1 MCLLF
6 LITAP
11 AVAQVTV
18 FDDPVQ
24 FDLATGA
31 MVVPIPDSQ
40 TAFPGT
46 VCGVGDI
53 GPTGIGAQVEI
64 LFDANTVTITN
75 PITGSL
81 CIFDNGTIIQ
91 PPTNT
96 NPNVMIA
103 NTIVGNGEDDFLLEF
118 DVPVL
123 AVGFRFLT
131 NFLAE
136 EVVTLK
142 DSSGGVIS
150 VEDVSA
156 LTPPNTRQF
165 VGFQSTIPIQ
175 SVLIDTE
182 DGNTQNEGID
192 AIKVQ
197 GQSSGDLAQIL
208 ERLEDLEEAVE
219 ALQGHTHKYRTGKG
233 KGHNKVRAN
242 TGLPLVPAP

>member
-1 MCLLF
+1 
-6 LITAP
+6 
-11 AVAQVTV
+11 VTV
-18 FDDPVQ
+18 FDDSVQ

-31 MVVPIPDSQ
+31 AVVPIPDSQ

-46 VCGVGDI
+46 SCGVGDI
-53 GPTGIGAQVEI
+53 GPTGIGSQVEI
-64 LFDANTVTITN
+64 AFDSNIVTITN
-75 PITGSL
+75 PITASL
-81 CIFDNGTIIQ
+81 CIFDNGTLIN
-91 PPTNT
+91 PPGNT
-96 NPNVMIA
+96 NPPLMIA

-165 VGFQSTIPIQ
+165 VGFQSTVPIQ

-182 DGNTQNEGID
+182 DGNVQNEGID

-197 GQSSGDLAQIL
+197 SSVNLAEIL
-208 ERLEDLEEAVE
+208 QRIEDLEEAVE
-219 ALQGHTHKYRTGKG
+219 TLNGHTHEYLTGEG
-233 KGHNKVRAN
+233 GGHNNVPVN
-242 TGLPLVPAP
+242 TGPPLVPAP